1 MLTFYKI
8 DLISSKG
15 TIMTVFVRVQFS
27 RRNRTSNLHAGMSL
41 SRKLFYLSVSWRG
54 KPFKNCKADVYHFS
68 AECKTS
74 PIGGSDTCIWYEFW
88 YFICSTMKAERLI
101 NQKGKKRWK
110 VGFHFGHQSF
120 GKQYLNPG
128 SGGPAWSHNNGFHNR
143 PECKLLSFNLSLHD
157 VATELSTFFFQ
168 SWT

>member
-15 TIMTVFVRVQFS
+15 TIMTVFVRVQFF

-68 AECKTS
+68 AQCKTL

-88 YFICSTMKAERLI
+88 DFIVLWRLKGWSTKKAR
-101 NQKGKKRWK
+101 KGGKSDSILAISLLENSIWILGLEGQLG
-110 VGFHFGHQSF
+110 VTIMVSIIDQNANFFHSISVFT
-120 GKQYLNPG
+120 
-128 SGGPAWSHNNGFHNR
+128 
-143 PECKLLSFNLSLHD
+143 
-157 VATELSTFFFQ
+157 TESSTFFFQ